1 MIKLSK
7 ERRDKLLMAG
17 IGGAGVIAVLYF
29 FVISSQREQIDQY
42 QAKIAGLADKYA
54 KAEVMSKMG
63 PAVNDLMGGLR
74 KNLDSRQEDMV
85 LRGDPYYSFFQ
96 MMERFRKTHAV
107 EVIEIGQPIVGEAGL
122 MPNFPYKAAT
132 FTVVL
137 SAYYSDLGRF
147 MADMENTF
155 PYWRLIG
162 LSIRPEGGSH
172 NRPTGGNEQSNSSAR
187 GATAAGD
194 GAEKLAVELKI
205 VTLIRP
211 TTL

>member
-7 ERRDKLLMAG
+7 ERRDKLLLAG
-17 IGGAGVIAVLYF
+17 MGSLGVIAVLYF
-29 FVISSQREQIDQY
+29 FVISSQREQIDQN
-42 QAKIAGLADKYA
+42 QAKVAALADRVA
-54 KAEVMSKMG
+54 KAEAMSRMG
-63 PAVNDLMGGLR
+63 PSINDLLAGL
-74 KNLDSRQEDMV
+74 KKSLDTRQDNMV

-107 EVIEIGQPIVGEAGL
+107 EVIDIAQPVIGDAGL

-137 SAYYSDLGRF
+137 SAYYSDLGQF

-155 PYWRLIG
+155 PYWRLVG
-162 LSIRPEGGSH
+162 LSIHPEGVSH
-172 NRPTGGNEQSNSSAR
+172 NRLMGGNELPNSSVR
-187 GATAAGD
+187 GSSAVGD
-194 GAEKLAVELKI
+194 APEKLAVELKI
-205 VTLIRP
+205 VTLVRP